1 MATILLIEPHPLLRL
16 GLRHLLTQAGLH
28 GDLVDIDPGALPYPA
43 EWLCHADLMIYG
55 LSADPALSWQEL
67 DQACQTLMP
76 KRVLVLSEQILSPQN
91 GATMPDSV
99 RGLLSKACSADMLDA
114 AIRLVLADGECF
126 PARAQA
132 ARADASPVP
141 WPSIPARPS
150 PATLHLHAGPTQVD
164 GEHGAAAH
172 PAQHLP
178 GDAAPEPETPSAGSH
193 LLNITERQYEVLA
206 LLARG
211 YPIKTVSRLL
221 NISVATAKT
230 HACTLYQRLHV
241 RNKGEAVY
249 VALQRGAKLSW
260 PGPATAAVPIRG
272 VGPSPVELASV
283 CQAA

>member
-28 GDLVDIDPGALPYPA
+28 GDLVDIDPGSLPYPA

-55 LSADPALSWQEL
+55 LSADPATHWQEL
-67 DQACQTLMP
+67 EQACRSLMP
-76 KRVLVLSEQILSPQN
+76 RRVLVLADEVCAPPHAGEIPGN
-91 GATMPDSV
+91 V

-132 ARADASPVP
+132 ARASEHAAHWGTAQAAPTPNTVHRFGGAPLTDDGHPY
-141 WPSIPARPS
+141 PARP
-150 PATLHLHAGPTQVD
+150 TQHAGPA
-164 GEHGAAAH
+164 ES
-172 PAQHLP
+172 
-178 GDAAPEPETPSAGSH
+178 EPETPSAGSH

-230 HACTLYQRLHV
+230 HACTLYQRLQV

-260 PGPATAAVPIRG
+260 PGPAPAATTLRG
-272 VGPSPVELASV
+272 VGPQSVELISI

>member
-28 GDLVDIDPGALPYPA
+28 GDLVDIDPGSLPHPA

-55 LSADPALSWQEL
+55 LSPDPATQWQEME
-67 DQACQTLMP
+67 QACRSLAP
-76 KRVLVLSEQILSPQN
+76 RRVLVLADEMYVPP
-91 GATMPDSV
+91 GAGELPGNV

-132 ARADASPVP
+132 ARAGEQAIARPAAQTAPAPDSLQRSGGSASP
-141 WPSIPARPS
+141 
-150 PATLHLHAGPTQVD
+150 D
-164 GEHGAAAH
+164 GEPAH
-172 PAQHLP
+172 PARAVPP
-178 GDAAPEPETPSAGSH
+178 GGLAAADPETPSAGSH

-230 HACTLYQRLHV
+230 HACTLYQRLQV

-260 PGPATAAVPIRG
+260 PGPAAAVATRG
-272 VGPSPVELASV
+272 AGQPPVELVSISR
-283 CQAA
+283 AA

>member
-28 GDLVDIDPGALPYPA
+28 GDLVDIDPGSLPYPA

-55 LSADPALSWQEL
+55 LSPDPATRWQDMEH
-67 DQACQTLMP
+67 ACRSLMP
-76 KRVLVLSEQILSPQN
+76 CRVLVLADDVNAPPTAGELPGN
-91 GATMPDSV
+91 V

-132 ARADASPVP
+132 ARAAEQAIARPAAQAAPAAHGLHRVGGAASPEGDP
-141 WPSIPARPS
+141 GQPARP
-150 PATLHLHAGPTQVD
+150 
-164 GEHGAAAH
+164 
-172 PAQHLP
+172 AQHGGP
-178 GDAAPEPETPSAGSH
+178 VASDPETPSAGSH

-230 HACTLYQRLHV
+230 HACTLYQRLQV

-260 PGPATAAVPIRG
+260 PGPAPAAPARG
-272 VGPSPVELASV
+272 AGQPPVELVSIS
-283 CQAA
+283 QAA

>member
-28 GDLVDIDPGALPYPA
+28 GDLVDIDPTSLPYPA
-43 EWLCHADLMIYG
+43 EWLCHADLLVYG
-55 LSADPALSWQEL
+55 LPPDQDAGWHELADI
-67 DQACQTLMP
+67 CQTLMP
-76 KRVLVLSEQILSPQN
+76 KRVLVLSEQIPSQSIS
-91 GATMPDSV
+91 GQMPGSV

-132 ARADASPVP
+132 ARGTEGVAP
-141 WPSIPARPS
+141 WPAGQARLA
-150 PATLHLHAGPTQVD
+150 ATAALPMRAAP
-164 GEHGAAAH
+164 GEAASANQH
-172 PAQHLP
+172 PLRRAS
-178 GDAAPEPETPSAGSH
+178 DAAPEPETPSVGSH

-260 PGPATAAVPIRG
+260 PGPAAATPIRG
-272 VGPSPVELASV
+272 AAQLVDCTAV
-283 CQAA
+283 CQVAA